1 MYLVVC
7 LHSSGNITW
16 QEMTMDDHVNITS
29 PTYEFVNC
37 IAFSG
42 PYNGMIGGEYNA
54 SVYTNVTIY
63 PYARLIDDEGGF
75 LANELLR

>member
-1 MYLVVC
+1 
-7 LHSSGNITW
+7 
-16 QEMTMDDHVNITS
+16 MDDHVNITS